1 MSHGKFRA
9 QVWMSW
15 PILRREASTHGRWR
29 ENMASANYA
38 ILDKRETATQCSRIW
53 TRGFRTPG
61 CRAWHKTLLKST
73 PRILNFYRCASNY
86 SSAHL
91 TRMNDIV
98 AGIVL
103 GGGGRVVIVENKKQK
118 RQKIV
123 EHASGS
129 DFIPTLLS
137 RPKQTCVRSCTQQL
151 SHENTYFA
159 IAPGFDGPAGCPTQS
174 RIRFR
179 RLWLR

>member
-1 MSHGKFRA
+1 MEDGAKIWRA
-9 QVWMSW
+9 LIMPFS
-15 PILRREASTHGRWR
+15 ISARRRLNARASG
-29 ENMASANYA
+29 
-38 ILDKRETATQCSRIW
+38 W

-98 AGIVL
+98 KVSSSARGK
-103 GGGGRVVIVENKKQK
+103 GGRILVKQDHVRIVPQK
-118 RQKIV
+118 TKTNNRLWNMHQV
-123 EHASGS
+123 RTSPRRYSVGPNRH
-129 DFIPTLLS
+129 D
-137 RPKQTCVRSCTQQL
+137 VRSCTQQL
-151 SHENTYFA
+151 SHENTRFA
-159 IAPGFDGPAGCPTQS
+159 TAPGFDGPAGCPTQS

-179 RLWLR
+179 RLWLRR

>member
-1 MSHGKFRA
+1 MANFALKYGCRGQFSGERRRHMEDGAKIWRA
-9 QVWMSW
+9 LIMPFS
-15 PILRREASTHGRWR
+15 ISARGRLNARASG
-29 ENMASANYA
+29 
-38 ILDKRETATQCSRIW
+38 W

-91 TRMNDIV
+91 TLMNDIV